1 MNWRGYWDTT
11 PNTQQRCEWLK
22 RLSLLLQAGID
33 LHQALSLLQQQTH
46 AKQQHF
52 WQPVI
57 LAIEQGRPL
66 SMALQSINAFPAS
79 DLNLLE
85 AAERTG
91 KLAQETHNLAHTMA
105 KRLSLHQ
112 QTRRAM
118 RYPLIILSAAILI
131 SLYLLMRVV
140 PSFVDLYAS
149 FNAELPW
156 LTQAL
161 MRFSQWLSNYF
172 YWLLLAAAAIVLITK
187 LIWQRFAP
195 YRCLIHQLMW
205 HMPGLKTLSRAYWL
219 QRWHRSLADCLQ
231 AGLPYLECL
240 LTAEK
245 VVHESPLAP
254 VQSALVAGVS
264 AGQPLSEPM
273 ATIKQY
279 PLFSVQLIA
288 VGEASGNLAK
298 LISILAEQYELE
310 LSLGLAQTLKLIE
323 PLLMALIGA
332 LVGIIVLALYL
343 PLFQLGQIF

>member
-1 MNWRGYWDTT
+1 M
-11 PNTQQRCEWLK
+11 
-22 RLSLLLQAGID
+22 
-33 LHQALSLLQQQTH
+33 LLQQQTH
-46 AKQQHF
+46 NKQQRY

-66 SMALQSINAFPAS
+66 SVALHSIKAFDAS
-79 DLNLLE
+79 DLSLLE
-85 AAERTG
+85 MAERTG
-91 KLAQETHNLAHTMA
+91 KLAHEIHQLAQA
-105 KRLSLHQ
+105 ISKRLILNR
-112 QTRRAM
+112 QTRQAM
-118 RYPLIILSAAILI
+118 RYPMIILTAALLI

-161 MRFSQWLSNYF
+161 MQFSQCLARHF
-172 YWLLLAAAAIVLITK
+172 YRLLAALITVFMLIK
-187 LIWQRFAP
+187 LGWRYSSQF
-195 YRCLIHQLMW
+195 RCLLHLCLW
-205 HMPGLKTLSRAYWL
+205 HAPGLKSLSRAYWL

-240 LTAEK
+240 LSADR
-245 VVHESPLAP
+245 VVQESPLAA
-254 VQSALVAGVS
+254 VQQQLIAGVS

-288 VGEASGNLAK
+288 VGEASGSLAK
-298 LISILAEQYELE
+298 LIAILAEQYEQE
-310 LSLGLAQTLKLIE
+310 LSQGLAQMLKLIE